1 MEAKNGPHPLVQQL
15 QSRMFSARLK
25 VGRVMQEANV
35 SPSTWSRWGAGTEP
49 NLGTLRRVEA
59 AIERLEGERA

>member
-1 MEAKNGPHPLVQQL
+1 
-15 QSRMFSARLK
+15 
-25 VGRVMQEANV
+25 MQEANV